1 MRNAVAATLV
11 SLLASTVC
19 LAEGPGAPEGIVAPG
34 PDARP
39 YGYLLV
45 ERWTPR
51 HCVTITVNGELFALL
66 RDGGSAD
73 IARPLTFREG
83 ENAVE
88 VRFVPLRGAAAD
100 AAEDSGVILQR

>member
-45 ERWTPR
+45 ERRTQPR
-51 HCVTITVNGELFALL
+51 APV
-66 RDGGSAD
+66 
-73 IARPLTFREG
+73 
-83 ENAVE
+83 
-88 VRFVPLRGAAAD
+88 
-100 AAEDSGVILQR
+100 